1 MATPPSLEEEF
12 SRLKLEQAHF
22 PNCYP
27 EYNPLDAYKIHI
39 SERVGKIA
47 GVEPAVVYPA
57 LQRARVPEQGDLNL
71 AVPALRIK
79 GTKPQETG
87 AKIVEQWTESP
98 FVQKLELDGVHL
110 KIFFNPAVLTQA
122 VLPAILKNRETWG
135 GNPQLGL
142 RNVEDPSQGKKK
154 IVVEFSSPN
163 IAKPFHAGHL
173 RSTIIGSFLANLHEI
188 SGWDVTRLNYLG
200 DWGKQYGLLALGFG
214 MYGDEAK
221 LEADPIQHLF
231 EVYVKINQDVKAE
244 DEKIKALETEGKET
258 EAAELQAK
266 SLNEKARQYFKAMCD
281 DNKEAVA
288 LWSRFRKLSIEKYKN
303 SYARLN
309 VRFDEYDGESQ
320 VSNKSMKEV
329 EARMAEKGLLEESK
343 GATIVNFEERGK
355 ALKKLGK
362 VLIRKQDGTSLYIT
376 RDLGAM
382 FSRVKKY
389 NFDKMIYVVAN
400 QQDLHLKQLFTIV
413 DLLGEKELY
422 SKVLH
427 VNFGMVR
434 GMSTRKGNVV
444 FLDDILRDVRDHMHE
459 VMRKNQDKYAQV
471 SDPDRTADI
480 LGISSVMIQDMGGK
494 RIHGYDF
501 DMDKMTSFEG
511 DTGPYLQYSHARL
524 RQVLRKADL
533 PPEAY
538 ESSADLSLLTEPLD
552 HSLVRLLVQYP
563 DIVQMTL
570 TTLEPTTILTYLFLL
585 THGINS
591 HYHKI
596 KIIGSEPELMKARL
610 ALYDATK
617 AVLNHGMRV
626 LGLQPLERM

>member
-1 MATPPSLEEEF
+1 MEKIEVHLFCDHGLFGGNSFPRAGSRRVIFVLTLSFPDSSRAKQHTPLCLVARRPFALYMRLLRCTLDHALQHRIILATARPFACTKHIRRLTRPAPTIAQASSMATPQSLDEEL
-12 SRLKLEQAHF
+12 SRLKLEQARF

-27 EYNPLDAYKIHI
+27 EYSPLDAYKIHV
-39 SERVGKIA
+39 SERVAKIA

-79 GTKPQETG
+79 GAKPQETG

-98 FVQKLELDGVHL
+98 FVHKIELDGVHL
-110 KIFFNPAVLTQA
+110 KIFFNPIALTRSII
-122 VLPAILKNRETWG
+122 PAILKNRETWG
-135 GNPQLGL
+135 GNPKLGL
-142 RNVEDPSQGKKK
+142 KNPEDPSQGRKK

-173 RSTIIGSFLANLHEI
+173 RSTIIGSFLANLYEI

-214 MYGDEAK
+214 KYGDEKA
-221 LEADPIQHLF
+221 LEADPIQHLY
-231 EVYVKINQDVKAE
+231 EVYVKINQEVKAE
-244 DEKIKALETEGKET
+244 DEKIAALDAEKKEA
-258 EAAELQAK
+258 EAAELRQQ
-266 SLNEKARQYFKAMCD
+266 SLNEKARKYFKAMCD
-281 DNKEAVA
+281 NDTEAVA
-288 LWSRFRKLSIEKYKN
+288 LWSRFRSLSVEKYKS

-320 VSNKSMKEV
+320 VTNESMKEV
-329 EARMAEKGLLEESK
+329 EERMAEKGLLEESK

-382 FSRVKKY
+382 FSRVRKY

-422 SKVLH
+422 SKVMH
-427 VNFGMVR
+427 VNFGLVK

-444 FLDDILRDVRDHMHE
+444 FLEDILRDVRDHMHE
-459 VMRKNQDKYAQV
+459 VMKKNEEKYAQV
-471 SDPDRTADI
+471 TDPDKTADI
-480 LGISSVMIQDMGGK
+480 LGMSSVMIQDMGGK
-494 RIHGYDF
+494 RYVACF
-501 DMDKMTSFEG
+501 TYRTTS
-511 DTGPYLQYSHARL
+511 
-524 RQVLRKADL
+524 
-533 PPEAY
+533 
-538 ESSADLSLLTEPLD
+538 
-552 HSLVRLLVQYP
+552 
-563 DIVQMTL
+563 
-570 TTLEPTTILTYLFLL
+570 
-585 THGINS
+585 
-591 HYHKI
+591 
-596 KIIGSEPELMKARL
+596 
-610 ALYDATK
+610 
-617 AVLNHGMRV
+617 
-626 LGLQPLERM
+626 

>member
-1 MATPPSLEEEF
+1 MATPQSLAEEF
-12 SRLKLEQAHF
+12 SRLKLEQARF

-27 EYNPLDAYKIHI
+27 EHNPLDAFKIHI

-79 GTKPQETG
+79 GAKPQDTG
-87 AKIVEQWTESP
+87 AKIVQEWTDSP
-98 FVQKLELDGVHL
+98 FVERLELDGVHL
-110 KIFFNPAVLTQA
+110 KVFLNPATLTKH
-122 VLPAILKNRETWG
+122 VLPAILKNREKWG

-142 RNVEDPSQGKKK
+142 RNAEDPSQGQKK

-214 MYGDEAK
+214 MYGNEKA

-244 DEKIKALETEGKET
+244 DDKIKELETEKKET
-258 EAAELQAK
+258 EAAELKEK
-266 SLNEKARQYFKAMCD
+266 SLNEKARRYFKAMCD
-281 DNKEAVA
+281 NDTDAIG
-288 LWSRFRKLSIEKYKN
+288 LWSRFRKLSIEKYKS

-309 VRFDEYDGESQ
+309 VHFDEYDGESQ
-320 VSNKSMKEV
+320 VTNESMKEV
-329 EARMAEKGLLEESK
+329 EDRMAEKGLLEESK

-382 FSRVKKY
+382 FSRVRKY

-413 DLLGEKELY
+413 DLLGDKELH
-422 SKVLH
+422 SKVTH

-434 GMSTRKGNVV
+434 GMSTRKGTVV
-444 FLDDILRDVRDHMHE
+444 FLDDILREVRDHMHE
-459 VMRKNQDKYAQV
+459 VMKKNEAKYAQV

-494 RIHGYDF
+494 RYVHWHHHIHLE
-501 DMDKMTSFEG
+501 K
-511 DTGPYLQYSHARL
+511 
-524 RQVLRKADL
+524 
-533 PPEAY
+533 
-538 ESSADLSLLTEPLD
+538 LTI
-552 HSLVRLLVQYP
+552 S
-563 DIVQMTL
+563 
-570 TTLEPTTILTYLFLL
+570 
-585 THGINS
+585 
-591 HYHKI
+591 
-596 KIIGSEPELMKARL
+596 
-610 ALYDATK
+610 
-617 AVLNHGMRV
+617 
-626 LGLQPLERM
+626 